1 LNNIRINK
9 KQKADNNIGFKIY
22 NINELNI
29 NMVNLSEIIEKEIKN
44 KIENII
50 NVRKLKINSR

>member
-1 LNNIRINK
+1 MNNIRINK